1 MPFWLHVLAI
11 APALLLL
18 WYFASRDLYPEPRR
32 LIWLTFALGFGAAA
46 PAALIGEMLFFPLA
60 DLASDAWVAAAIIS
74 FPIVGGIEELSK
86 FAVLYFFCRT
96 WNDFDE
102 PMDGLVYGVAA
113 SLGFAAIE
121 NWSYVYESGL
131 ETALWR
137 AVSAVPFHAM
147 AGVIMGYY
155 FGLAHFVPNKRRYY
169 YILALLIPIL
179 LHGAYDYPL
188 ILQELLLAEGQ
199 SVAWLG
205 IAVLPVLAL
214 ETGLALALSRRV
226 RTAQAAGHHE
236 AAENPDY
243 HGLLHH
249 AYRDWCS
256 RRYLG
261 GPVLL
266 MIGGALTWLIV
277 TELAVMTSGLIS
289 IWQGGQSTNTT
300 VAIARS
306 EVAVLGRHGVAMT
319 VAFELAIL
327 LISLWM
333 FRRGIKLL
341 NRRNAPESLCQPSD
355 A

>member
-1 MPFWLHVLAI
+1 MPVWLHVLAI

-18 WYFASRDLYPEPRR
+18 WYFTSRDLYPEPRK

-46 PAALIGEMLFFPLA
+46 PAALIGELLFFPLA
-60 DLASDAWVAAAIIS
+60 DLANDPWTSAFIIA

-86 FAVLYFFCRT
+86 FAVLYFFCRK

-102 PMDGLVYGVAA
+102 PMDGLVYGVCA

-121 NWSYVYESGL
+121 NWSYVYQSGL

-169 YILALLIPIL
+169 YILALAVPIL

-188 ILQELLLAEGQ
+188 ILQELLVAEGRFIG
-199 SVAWLG
+199 WLG

-214 ETGLALALSRRV
+214 ETGLALALARRV
-226 RTAQAAGHHE
+226 RAAQAAGHHE
-236 AAENPDY
+236 AADAPDY
-243 HGLLHH
+243 HGLHH
-249 AYRDWCS
+249 AYKAWCN
-256 RRYLG
+256 RRYIA
-261 GPVLL
+261 GPILL
-266 MIGGALTWLIV
+266 MIGGALAWLIA
-277 TELAVMTSGLIS
+277 TELAVMGSGLIS
-289 IWQGGQSTNTT
+289 LWQGAPAGNAT
-300 VAIARS
+300 VAAARD
-306 EVAVLGRHGVAMT
+306 EVALLGQQGAVVSIAIQLAVLLV
-319 VAFELAIL
+319 
-327 LISLWM
+327 SLWM
-333 FRRGIKLL
+333 FSRGIKLM
-341 NRRNAPESLCQPSD
+341 NRRNPAESLSQPSD